1 MNAVLKRNEA
11 RSDITFKKILC
22 INVCLISTDCQY
34 SGTQQHTHRLLLM
47 PNEQHKCQRAPKNT
61 DNTVYCYH
69 QLILL
74 LGNSSWTDCNVC
86 LFIALLISEQAAQK
100 QKRLSGFHVN
110 SRSTIYAT
118 FVIGYR

>member
-34 SGTQQHTHRLLLM
+34 SETQQHTHRLLLM

-69 QLILL
+69 QLFFYSALNAGQTVMSAFLL
-74 LGNSSWTDCNVC
+74 LCSFRNRQLRN
-86 LFIALLISEQAAQK
+86 K
-100 QKRLSGFHVN
+100 KRLSGFHVN